1 MNPIQPNWPKLN
13 QPRFQICFI
22 KRAHQRPCLE
32 ELWLLRTY
40 FMVITKRVSILYT
53 IGVHIC
59 KLQLYKKS
67 SLQDFI
73 GRIGK
78 NLFYGLSAKGS
89 SITNETHRRTQFKLR
104 SSPYPKGQY
113 IGRLWRPYLRIT
125 FIKIA
130 PCRTYVKWL

>member
-1 MNPIQPNWPKLN
+1 MAQTKPAQISDLFHKKGPPKALFGRTLIAKN
-13 QPRFQICFI
+13 LFYGHYQKGEHIVHHR
-22 KRAHQRPCLE
+22 RPYLQ
-32 ELWLLRTY
+32 
-40 FMVITKRVSILYT
+40 VAT
-53 IGVHIC
+53 I
-59 KLQLYKKS
+59 KKS

-113 IGRLWRPYLRIT
+113 IGRL
-125 FIKIA
+125 
-130 PCRTYVKWL
+130 